1 MEKLTQLIMTIGT
14 LDKEDVALLVV
25 GLALFVVAVLVA
37 RGRVTH
43 PRIAPPRPA
52 SGGAAARCGLDSRAA
67 GVLPPRPRPGSAP
80 DRAPDRRS
88 CAASVRSGACPALR
102 RDRGFRDH
110 GARSR
115 SHRRSRATWRAARGP
130 GATAAVGTSARKR
143 SSRGR
148 ARPGRAV
155 AAAAHD
161 RDARRFRPP
170 SGWHWARRR
179 RLRSPWSPPARR
191 LRPS

>member
-37 RGRVTH
+37 RGRITH

-52 SGGAAARCGLDSRAA
+52 SGGSAARCGLDSRAA

-80 DRAPDRRS
+80 DRAPGRQS
-88 CAASVRSGACPALR
+88 CAASGRSGACPALR
-102 RDRGFRDH
+102 RGRGFRDR

-115 SHRRSRATWRAARGP
+115 KRRRSRVRWRAARGP
-130 GATAAVGTSARKR
+130 GATAGAGN
-143 SSRGR
+143 R
-148 ARPGRAV
+148 ARTP
-155 AAAAHD
+155 
-161 RDARRFRPP
+161 
-170 SGWHWARRR
+170 
-179 RLRSPWSPPARR
+179 
-191 LRPS
+191 